1 MEKKNMDK
9 IDILYDY
16 AKNNRNKLIERLG
29 SLTRSFYTDDMKE
42 ILKTIM
48 QHDSGYYIYIPD
60 TKIKIDF
67 WSSYRDF
74 RLGINSRKLQL
85 FNFFEKNY
93 NIATIDRLEREIR
106 DEKNFEEKLSFIEDN
121 MEKIML
127 TISNT
132 YKEISEKEGG
142 KLDELL
148 NQINYDVA
156 PTKHLKITVEWI

>member
-16 AKNNRNKLIERLG
+16 AKDNRNKLKERLN
-29 SLTRSFYTDDMKE
+29 SLTKSFYTDDMKE

-48 QHDSGYYIYIPD
+48 QHNSGYYIYIPD
-60 TKIKIDF
+60 TDIKISF
-67 WSSYRDF
+67 WNTCNF
-74 RLGINSRKLQL
+74 RLGINSCKLQL
-85 FNFFEKNY
+85 YNFFEKDY
-93 NIATIDRLEREIR
+93 DIATINRLEQEIR
-106 DEKNFEEKLSFIEDN
+106 DEKDLEEKLSLIEDN

-148 NQINYDVA
+148 SQINYDVA
-156 PTKHLKITVEWI
+156 PTKHLKITVEWV